1 VWQNSPQPIET
12 WENTRIWSAFSHLS
26 NHVTCSTNAQQ
37 FRTTMRLIQYLHCTV
52 LDGWRGCSAR
62 LQRSYYLWR
71 WIGEAESTEA
81 ADAPPWSSPGSSNFF
96 KGRDP
101 HKLPLTPSG
110 RSYCVPREAC
120 SIKDVQ
126 TLGLGLRANLYQL
139 LRIIWIGFALGP
151 EELLRQYHYLWG
163 VTWAYHRYFNYC
175 T

>member
-1 VWQNSPQPIET
+1 MTTESSTVQCRFFSPTDLFGAKETGASKLDRGCGKTHHSRIET

-101 HKLPLTPSG
+101 HKLPLSPTIPLKGG
-110 RSYCVPREAC
+110 RHPRA
-120 SIKDVQ
+120 DHTV
-126 TLGLGLRANLYQL
+126 
-139 LRIIWIGFALGP
+139 
-151 EELLRQYHYLWG
+151 YHG
-163 VTWAYHRYFNYC
+163 KPAA
-175 T
+175 